1 MSPTPTVTV
10 NLQSVK
16 RHSSITIT
24 RSHVRCYKYLA
35 EQRPRTRQG
44 VTRCPGILP
53 TKDIIMDVGVVM
65 VTWPHVISS
74 EIIKLVV
81 TMKWNVVMFSVCL

>member
-10 NLQSVK
+10 NLHSVK

-24 RSHVRCYKYLA
+24 RSHVRCYDDKYLA

-44 VTRCPGILP
+44 VTRCPGFL

-74 EIIKLVV
+74 EIIKLIV
-81 TMKWNVVMFSVCL
+81 TMKWNM